1 MDKDPVTTSRG
12 SVVRTCLAWASAF
25 ALLSLL
31 HSGAAGAQ
39 VTAPWY
45 RINYNTPAYVLY
57 KPQDVAPYATSR
69 AAANGY
75 CVQNGMSIFS
85 AELPAKDNHFASDAA
100 KELGGTGYFTYTGSS
115 AEPVPSFA
123 HFCTQLQ
130 PNPSSTPNSIKCG
143 FTFRFGL
150 LTVIDTML
158 LGNQPGV
165 AQYYS
170 LYPNVWGAGN
180 ANTGYAV
187 EWDTTRPNPRGYYF
201 MAVTGLTDTDGRH
214 VNVDATVSA
223 SDSYVTASKFA
234 IYCESQS
241 FLGYVPV
248 PSVLVQ
254 PSFVKGYKDL
264 TWAQEHWWVI
274 FLIISILILIV
285 MLAILIY
292 CCLTRTPPK
301 EQPPIAPLV
310 LREHNGSAYVNVL
323 DGGSSNPHNEADV
336 SNQHSSMPENWHQ
349 GSGILMSPKPV
360 VDPEALIQAKP
371 SIFAREETLQT
382 ADGDSLALENE
393 DEALDEKVTS

>member
-1 MDKDPVTTSRG
+1 MNKGAVTTCRM
-12 SVVRTCLAWASAF
+12 SVVRNCLAWVGVF

-31 HSGAAGAQ
+31 FAGTVDAQ

-57 KPQDVAPYATSR
+57 KPQDVAQYATSR

-85 AELPAKDNHFASDAA
+85 AELPAKDNNFASDTA

-123 HFCTQLQ
+123 RFCTQLQ

-150 LTVIDTML
+150 LTIIDTML

-187 EWDTTRPNPRGYYF
+187 EWDTTRLNPRGYYF
-201 MAVTGLTDTDGRH
+201 MAVTGLTDTVGRH

-248 PSVLVQ
+248 PTVLVQ
-254 PSFVKGYKDL
+254 PTFVKGYKDL
-264 TWAQEHWWVI
+264 TWAQEHWWVV
-274 FLIISILILIV
+274 FLIIAIFILIV
-285 MLAILIY
+285 LLTILIY

-301 EQPPIAPLV
+301 EQPPIAPMV

-323 DGGSSNPHNEADV
+323 DDGSSKPHNAADAPH
-336 SNQHSSMPENWHQ
+336 QRGLMPETYQQ
-349 GSGILMSPKPV
+349 GADILMGPKPA

-371 SIFAREETLQT
+371 SIFVREETLQT
-382 ADGDSLALENE
+382 ADGDSVALENE
-393 DEALDEKVTS
+393 DEELNEKETS

>member
-1 MDKDPVTTSRG
+1 MDKGAVTTCRM
-12 SVVRTCLAWASAF
+12 SVVRNCLVWVCVF
-25 ALLSLL
+25 ALLL
-31 HSGAAGAQ
+31 HAGTVGAQ

-57 KPQDVAPYATSR
+57 KPQDVAQYATSR

-85 AELPAKDNHFASDAA
+85 AELPAKDNNFASDAA
-100 KELGGTGYFTYTGSS
+100 KELGSTGYFTYTGSS

-123 HFCTQLQ
+123 RFCTQLQ

-150 LTVIDTML
+150 LTVIDTVL

-201 MAVTGLTDTDGRH
+201 MAVTGLTDTVGRH

-248 PSVLVQ
+248 PTVLVQ
-254 PSFVKGYKDL
+254 PTFVKGYKEL
-264 TWAQEHWWVI
+264 AWAQEHWWVI
-274 FLIISILILIV
+274 FLIIAILILIV
-285 MLAILIY
+285 LLTILIY

-301 EQPPIAPLV
+301 EQPPIAPMV

-323 DGGSSNPHNEADV
+323 DDGSSKPHNAADV
-336 SNQHSSMPENWHQ
+336 PNQRSSMPENWQQ
-349 GSGILMSPKPV
+349 GSGILMGPKPA
-360 VDPEALIQAKP
+360 VDPEDLIQAKP

-393 DEALDEKVTS
+393 DEELREKETS